1 MYEEILYEVTDPVA
15 TITLNR
21 PDKLNALTNRTLAE
35 LHHAVADAE
44 AREDVVGIVITG
56 AGRGFCA
63 GLDMATLQAISQAGE
78 SAAMNDDSG
87 SELSAAR
94 AGDAELRKE
103 FGVGPFTYLL
113 AVRKPVLAAVNGACA
128 GLGFSLAIFSD
139 MRFASEKAMFTTV
152 FSQRGLVAEH
162 GNSWMLP
169 RLIGPGRA
177 LDVLWS
183 GRKFNGEEA
192 LQLGIA
198 NRVVAPES
206 LVEEA
211 QDYIR
216 TLATTA
222 SPTSIMHM
230 KRQVYRQL
238 NQHMAEANI
247 ETLRLQD
254 ESTAWP
260 DLKEGVASFMERRPP
275 KFDRITPD

>member
-21 PDKLNALTNRTLAE
+21 PDKLNALTNRTMAE

-44 AREDVVGIVITG
+44 SREDVVGIVITG

-63 GLDMATLQAISQAGE
+63 GLDMQTLQAISAGE
-78 SAAMNDDSG
+78 SAATNDGSG

-94 AGDAELRKE
+94 AGDPELRTE
-103 FGVGPFTYLL
+103 FGPGPFTYLL
-113 AVRKPVLAAVNGACA
+113 AVPKPVIAAVNGACA
-128 GLGFSLAIFSD
+128 GLGFSLAVFSD
-139 MRFASEKAMFTTV
+139 MRFASENAKFTTV
-152 FSQRGLVAEH
+152 FAQRGLVAEH
-162 GNSWMLP
+162 GVGWLLP
-169 RLIGPGRA
+169 RIIGTARA
-177 LDVLWS
+177 LDILWS
-183 GRKFNGEEA
+183 ARKFDGAEA
-192 LQLGIA
+192 VELGVA
-198 NRVVAPES
+198 NRVVAPER

-216 TLATTA
+216 TLAATS

-238 NQHMAEANI
+238 NQHMAEANVD
-247 ETLRLQD
+247 TLRLQD

-275 KFDRITPD
+275 KFDRISG

>member
-21 PDKLNALTNRTLAE
+21 PEKLNALTNRTLAE

-44 AREDVVGIVITG
+44 SREDVVGIVITG

-78 SAAMNDDSG
+78 TAAMNDDSG
-87 SELSAAR
+87 SDLSAAR

-103 FGVGPFTYLL
+103 FGPGPFTYLL
-113 AVRKPVLAAVNGACA
+113 AVPKPVIAAVNGACA

-139 MRFASEKAMFTTV
+139 MRFASEAAKFTTV
-152 FSQRGLVAEH
+152 FAQRGLVAEH
-162 GNSWMLP
+162 GNAWMLP

-177 LDVLWS
+177 LDILWS
-183 GRKFNGEEA
+183 GRKFDGAEA
-192 LQLGIA
+192 VELGVA
-198 NRVVAPES
+198 NRVVAPER

-216 TLATTA
+216 TLAATS

-238 NQHMAEANI
+238 TQHMAEANV

-260 DLKEGVASFMERRPP
+260 DLKEGVASFMEKRPP
-275 KFDRITPD
+275 KFGRVTSD

>member
-63 GLDMATLQAISQAGE
+63 GLDIATLQAISQAGE

-152 FSQRGLVAEH
+152 FSHRGLVAEH

-198 NRVVAPES
+198 NRVTSPDN
-206 LVEEA
+206 LLEEA
-211 QDYIR
+211 SEYIR
-216 TLATTA
+216 TLAATC

-254 ESTAWP
+254 KSTAWP

-275 KFDRITPD
+275 KFGRVTSD